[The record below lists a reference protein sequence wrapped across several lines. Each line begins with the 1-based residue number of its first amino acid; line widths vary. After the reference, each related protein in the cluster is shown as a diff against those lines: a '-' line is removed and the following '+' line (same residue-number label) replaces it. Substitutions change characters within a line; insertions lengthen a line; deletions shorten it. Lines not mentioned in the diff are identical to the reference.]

1 MEFVGILCL
10 ILLTTT
16 LFSHIARRI
25 GVPAVI
31 GQLLAGVLLGGAG
44 LNWVHPDI
52 LVHDFSE
59 IGVILLMFLAGLESD
74 ISLLKRYFRPG
85 MFVAILGILSRYS
98 KN

>member
-1 MEFVGILCL
+1 M
-10 ILLTTT
+10 
-16 LFSHIARRI
+16 

-85 MFVAILGILSRYS
+85 MLVALLGIVFPMLFGYAT
-98 KN
+98 

>member
-1 MEFVGILCL
+1 MEFVGILMP

-59 IGVILLMFLAGLESD
+59 IGVILLSFSW
-74 ISLLKRYFRPG
+74 
-85 MFVAILGILSRYS
+85 V
-98 KN
+98 